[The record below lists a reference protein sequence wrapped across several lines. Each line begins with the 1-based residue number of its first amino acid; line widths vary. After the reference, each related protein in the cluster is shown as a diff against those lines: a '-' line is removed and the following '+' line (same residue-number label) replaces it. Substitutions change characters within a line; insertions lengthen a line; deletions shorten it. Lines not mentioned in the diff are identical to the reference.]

1 MSTEEAELP
10 GEEEERGWRDRLGEV
25 VAAGRTLL
33 ATRLAILRE
42 ELSGK
47 AAFAVRGLVAVAIA
61 AALGVGALL
70 LLAALLAAV
79 LAGLFKSVVLGL
91 LGAVIVY
98 GAGAVVA
105 ARLAWQALT
114 RVRPLEF
121 PAVAEELARDWQAVE
136 ASLSPESGPEAGRE
150 REDDG
155 PEESIDDIEERF
167 RAGAE

>member
-10 GEEEERGWRDRLGEV
+10 GEEDERGWRDRLGEV
-25 VAAGRTLL
+25 AAAGQKLL

-47 AAFAVRGLVAVAIA
+47 AALAARGIVAVALA
-61 AALGVGALL
+61 AALGIGALL
-70 LLAALLAAV
+70 LLAALIAAL
-79 LAGLFKSVVLGL
+79 LAGLFKSVVVGI

-98 GAGAVVA
+98 GAGAAVA
-105 ARLAWQALT
+105 AVVGWRALT

-121 PAVAEELARDWQAVE
+121 PALAEELARDWETVE
-136 ASLSPESGPEAGRE
+136 ATLSPGPGPGSSGQE
-150 REDDG
+150 DG
-155 PEESIDDIEERF
+155 PQEPIDDIEERF